1 MANTYRYGVHEGLS
15 RAALLF
21 LIFIEETGK
30 ALGADDA
37 VGIAMVLLGRRFIP
51 TRGKFANAVKGT
63 SIASVVARRMLPYE
77 LKHRILPTVT
87 SLTSLIMLRIKFT
100 QNIGAFVGRAI
111 PGVGWVILAT
121 DVSLITYRTVGA
133 YNSMVKPEDRPYG

>member
-1 MANTYRYGVHEGLS
+1 MGV
-15 RAALLF
+15 
-21 LIFIEETGK
+21 
-30 ALGADDA
+30 DDA
-37 VGIAMVLLGRRFIP
+37 VRIAMVLLGQRFIP

-77 LKHRILPTVT
+77 LKHRILSTVT

-133 YNSMVKPEDRPYG
+133 YNSMVKPEDRLCG

>member
-1 MANTYRYGVHEGLS
+1 MS
-15 RAALLF
+15 REALLF

-30 ALGADDA
+30 ALGVDDA
-37 VGIAMVLLGRRFIP
+37 VGIAMVLLGQRFIP

-87 SLTSLIMLRIKFT
+87 SFTSLIMLRIKFT

-121 DVSLITYRTVGA
+121 DVTLITYRTVGA
-133 YNSMVKPEDRPYG
+133 YNRMVKPEDRLYG

>member
-1 MANTYRYGVHEGLS
+1 
-15 RAALLF
+15 
-21 LIFIEETGK
+21 
-30 ALGADDA
+30 
-37 VGIAMVLLGRRFIP
+37 
-51 TRGKFANAVKGT
+51 
-63 SIASVVARRMLPYE
+63 MLPYE

-87 SLTSLIMLRIKFT
+87 SFTSLIMLRIKFT

-133 YNSMVKPEDRPYG
+133 YNRMVKPEDRLYG

>member
-1 MANTYRYGVHEGLS
+1 MF
-15 RAALLF
+15 F

-30 ALGADDA
+30 ELGVDDA
-37 VGIAMVLLGRRFIP
+37 VGIAMVLLGQRFIP
-51 TRGKFANAVKGT
+51 TRGKFANAVRGT
-63 SIASVVARRMLPYE
+63 SVASVVSRRMLPYE

-87 SLTSLIMLRIKFT
+87 SFTSLIMLRIKFT

-133 YNSMVKPEDRPYG
+133 YNSMVKPEDRLYG

>member
-1 MANTYRYGVHEGLS
+1 MANTYKYGIHAGLS
-15 RAALLF
+15 REELLF

-30 ALGADDA
+30 EMGVDDA
-37 VGIAMVLLGRRFIP
+37 VGIAMVLLGQRFIP

-63 SIASVVARRMLPYE
+63 SIASVVSRRMLPYE

-87 SLTSLIMLRIKFT
+87 SFTSLIMLRIKFT
-100 QNIGAFVGRAI
+100 RNIGAFVGRAI

-121 DVSLITYRTVGA
+121 DVSLITYRTVST
-133 YNSMVKPEDRPYG
+133 YNSTVKPEDRLYG

>member
-1 MANTYRYGVHEGLS
+1 M
-15 RAALLF
+15 LF

-30 ALGADDA
+30 ELGVDDA
-37 VGIAMVLLGRRFIP
+37 VGIAMVLLGQRFIP

-63 SIASVVARRMLPYE
+63 SIASVVSRRMLPYE

-87 SLTSLIMLRIKFT
+87 SFTSLIMLRIKFT
-100 QNIGAFVGRAI
+100 RNIGAFVGRAI

-121 DVSLITYRTVGA
+121 DVSLITYRTVSA
-133 YNSMVKPEDRPYG
+133 YNSMVKPEDRLYG